1 MRYLADTDWAIEY
14 MRGRQPVRSR
24 LEALFAEGV
33 GISIVSIGELYDGV
47 FGANDVR
54 RAEEDLRAFLEI
66 VQIVPLDEDTC
77 RIFARER
84 RRLRESGQGLENLD
98 LLIGATAIRRGLT
111 LLTNNRRH
119 FARMEGLSLIA
130 SR

>member
-24 LEALFAEGV
+24 LETLFAEGV

-54 RAEEDLRAFLEI
+54 KAEESLRAFLEI

-77 RIFARER
+77 KIFARER
-84 RRLRESGQGLENLD
+84 RRLRESGLRLENLD

-119 FARMEGLSLIA
+119 FARMEGLKIIESH
-130 SR
+130 

>member
-14 MRGRQPVRSR
+14 MRGRQPVRRR
-24 LEALFAEGV
+24 LDALFAEGV

-47 FGANDVR
+47 LGANDVR
-54 RAEEDLRAFLEI
+54 KAEESLRAFLEI

-77 RIFARER
+77 RIFAGER
-84 RRLRESGQGLENLD
+84 RRLRESGQRLEDLD

-119 FARMEGLSLIA
+119 FARMEGLSLIT